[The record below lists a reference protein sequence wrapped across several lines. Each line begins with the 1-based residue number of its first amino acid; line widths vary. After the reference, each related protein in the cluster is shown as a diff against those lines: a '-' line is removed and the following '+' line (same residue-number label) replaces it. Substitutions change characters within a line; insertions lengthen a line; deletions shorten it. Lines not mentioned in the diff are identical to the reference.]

1 MKYFLIISGLTG
13 HRVGGWECTK
23 FGLAT
28 HYVRYRVE
36 TSHWSRSIQIPCSDW
51 LRPWCC
57 YAIGKAQVASVHEKD
72 LL

>member
-1 MKYFLIISGLTG
+1 MISGLTG

-36 TSHWSRSIQIPCSDW
+36 TSHWSIMIPPVIYPFSTCS
-51 LRPWCC
+51 
-57 YAIGKAQVASVHEKD
+57 EM
-72 LL
+72 